1 MLLAVHAMSHGA
13 QAALYFVA
21 FVAFLVAAI
30 VAWVV
35 QPRALWATL
44 VAVGLCL
51 AVFVLFYNQLAAS

>member
-1 MLLAVHAMSHGA
+1 MIAVHAMSAGA

-35 QPRALWATL
+35 EPRLIWATL

-51 AVFVLFYNQLAAS
+51 MAFVLFWNAAAVA